1 MRAVSSE
8 FDSFNPTESF
18 LGVLDQFA
26 ALRTYSGAA
35 ADVGGYRVLSPKL
48 RRAKRKPARAPEFN
62 SATIAALAR
71 ARMRLTGF
79 LSVLFVGGLGLAVLA
94 GPANCPCSNPVNLA
108 DRSVAERLGYVE
120 TARLTNTRE
129 RLAGAAD
136 LPVLGAATL
145 VEPEANAASE
155 SAITTASLEPARE
168 AVTSLDAAPS
178 AIASGRL
185 PSTIVPVADIG
196 PTVQVAAASNIEN
209 DVPPTLP
216 AIEVSTP
223 RTREIV
229 ASDDD
234 KPRVRHK
241 RGVVRAYRTPIAK
254 SQRPSAKD
262 ELLVQRAPRW
272 AQQMYANP
280 WQSQAFSYT
289 R

>member
-8 FDSFNPTESF
+8 FDGFNPTESF

-26 ALRTYSGAA
+26 ALRTYSGAMPDA
-35 ADVGGYRVLSPKL
+35 GGYRVLSPKL
-48 RRAKRKPARAPEFN
+48 RRAKRKATRAPELT

-94 GPANCPCSNPVNLA
+94 GPANCPCTSPVNLA
-108 DRSVAERLGYVE
+108 DRSVTERLGYVE
-120 TARLTNTRE
+120 TARFISTRE
-129 RLAGAAD
+129 HLASAAD

-145 VEPEANAASE
+145 IEPEANGANG
-155 SAITTASLEPARE
+155 SAITTSSLEPARE
-168 AVTSLDAAPS
+168 AITAAEAAPS
-178 AIASGRL
+178 AIAPGRL
-185 PSTIVPVADIG
+185 PATIVAVADIG
-196 PTVQVAAASNIEN
+196 PTVQVAAATNIEN

-234 KPRVRHK
+234 KPRIRHK
-241 RGVVRAYRTPIAK
+241 RGTVRAYRTPMSKTAK
-254 SQRPSAKD
+254 LGDDDK
-262 ELLVQRAPRW
+262 ELVKRAPRW
-272 AQQMYANP
+272 AQQMYVTP
-280 WQSQAFSYT
+280 WQMQAFSYT